1 MTTKSPKTEAETP
14 PLLAAMEAEA
24 ALALDKVEPALLVDK
39 VEPALLALDKAGAHF
54 VLTWGEKE
62 AALSDK
68 RRPKGAKE
76 TGWPN
81 NPAAMAT
88 VLAHFRKGV
97 PIGVIPASLGCVV
110 VDVDRGGTKTRDEVI
125 ALLGTPLAIVQTQRV
140 DGWHLWY
147 RCRDAAEVR
156 NGNGWR
162 DGDLRGGKSGFI
174 ILWHPEIVVEAL
186 GDKSRSLINL
196 MATDLAR
203 LPPKKGEGKGGK
215 KLRGPKA
222 VAAAAEGDRNGT
234 LNKQVFLVATNHDLT
249 DKEIQAFSAA
259 AVEAGLSKSESDTT
273 IASAIKAGYADR
285 PQPGEVVAFPTDLSP
300 EGLHRLWL
308 ANNGE
313 DWKYLVTGAS
323 STGTWVRWTGQRY
336 KPESP
341 VYAFRD
347 VARLVASVAHAASRG
362 EGAEGRRGAV
372 RAMKNSAFTVDVTRF
387 NRAAR
392 VDQFEDYDQSQ
403 LSINTPTGVVRLDTG
418 DVAGHDRSQKFLK
431 IAGAGPAT
439 GAADL
444 WRKCLNEWCADDE
457 MVSYLQRLV
466 GYSLRG
472 DNQSHAVIF
481 VYGGGANGKTTF
493 LKVWQALLGDYARP
507 CSHRLFVIGRAEDH
521 LTALA
526 GLAGTRLASI
536 PEVPTGARWDEEA
549 LKQMSGGD
557 KLTARFMRQDYFDF
571 TPQFLP
577 VVVGNNAPTTRDVG
591 ESMRRRLHVIP
602 FTESFD
608 KAQAIPDLAER
619 LIEEELPA
627 IMKWAIDGHIAYM
640 AQGLAMP
647 AKVANETAK
656 YFETNDHV
664 GQFLSEFTT
673 EDPKG
678 SVGASVLFSD
688 YTAWM
693 LGKGERAQ
701 SQTVFGG
708 ELTKRGYT
716 RKRGGKGNYYRGLA
730 LKDGGF

>member
-1 MTTKSPKTEAETP
+1 MTTKSPKTEAEAP

-24 ALALDKVEPALLVDK
+24 AALALANREAALV
-39 VEPALLALDKAGAHF
+39 VLDKAGAHF

-62 AALSDK
+62 AALDDK

-76 TGWPN
+76 IGWPN

-88 VLAHFRKGV
+88 VLARFRKGI
-97 PIGVIPASLGCVV
+97 PIGVIPATLGCVV
-110 VDVDRGGTKTRDEVI
+110 VDIDHGGNKTCDEVI
-125 ALLGTPLAIVQTQRV
+125 ALLGKPLAIVKTQRE
-140 DGWHLWY
+140 DHWHLWY
-147 RCRDAAEVR
+147 RCRDAATVP
-156 NGNGWR
+156 NGKWR
-162 DGDLRGGKSGFI
+162 DGDIRGGKKGFI
-174 ILWHPEIVVEAL
+174 ILWHPEIVVEGL
-186 GDKSRSLINL
+186 GDKSRSLVNL

-203 LPPKKGEGKGGK
+203 LLDKFPHLTQKTKSGK

-222 VAAAAEGDRNGT
+222 VAAAAEGERNGT
-234 LNKQVFLVATNHDLT
+234 LNTEVYLAAKDHGLT
-249 DKEIQAFSAA
+249 DKETQVFSAA
-259 AVEAGLSKSESDTT
+259 AVEAGLSKSEADTT
-273 IASAIKAGYADR
+273 IASAMKAGYADR
-285 PQPGEVVAFPTDLSP
+285 PQPGEVVAFPTDFSP

-308 ANNGE
+308 AKNGK

-347 VARLVASVAHAASRG
+347 VARLVASVASAASRG

-392 VDQFEDYDQSQ
+392 VEQFEDYDQAQ

-418 DVAGHDRSQKFLK
+418 EVAGHDRSQKFLK

-439 GAADL
+439 GGTDL
-444 WRKCLNEWCADDE
+444 WRKCLNDWCADDE

-507 CSHRLFVIGRAEDH
+507 CSHRLFVIGRVEDH

-608 KAQAIPDLAER
+608 KAQAITDLAER

-647 AKVANETAK
+647 AKVAAETAK

-664 GQFLSEFTT
+664 GQFLSEFTK
-673 EDPKG
+673 EDPMG
-678 SVGASVLFSD
+678 SVGASVLFGD
-688 YTAWM
+688 YTEWM
-693 LGKGERAQ
+693 RGKGERAQ

-716 RKRGGKGNYYRGLA
+716 RKRGGKGNYYIGLA
-730 LKDGGF
+730 LNDGGF